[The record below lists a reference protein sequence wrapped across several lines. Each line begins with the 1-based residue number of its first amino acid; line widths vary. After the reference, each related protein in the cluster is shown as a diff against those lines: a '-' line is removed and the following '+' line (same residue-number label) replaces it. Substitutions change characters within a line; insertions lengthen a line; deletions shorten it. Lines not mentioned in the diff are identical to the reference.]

1 MIIVNGCKPLNVIT
15 KSSILDATAI
25 LDPPLSSTLH
35 PRFKCTISYDKNW
48 LKYAPN
54 IFSYKIDNSFFCNF
68 LLKWKRHPVYIS
80 AFIQHII
87 RKQNLPS
94 QCCYHKS
101 NLTSMESWK
110 SRRETRRQV
119 SVKGRL
125 PDYYSRKSP
134 WFQFWFQLFANLH
147 IAWNVSKYGVISGP
161 YFPVFGLNTEIYSV
175 NLRIQSEYRKIRTGN
190 NSAFGHFTLFWQ
202 STVLCL

>member
-80 AFIQHII
+80 AFFQHII

-119 SVKGRL
+119 SVKGTDYLATILENL
-125 PDYYSRKSP
+125 PDFNFDFSYSPTFTLREMCP
-134 WFQFWFQLFANLH
+134 
-147 IAWNVSKYGVISGP
+147 
-161 YFPVFGLNTEIYSV
+161 NTELFLVRIFLYSDW
-175 NLRIQSEYRKIRTGN
+175 IRR
-190 NSAFGHFTLFWQ
+190 FTP
-202 STVLCL
+202 